1 MNMESIY
8 SKTKGTEMAGLVNR
22 IMQAEVNG
30 TMMYEAL
37 AMLAD
42 DQGIP
47 EAADAFRKAAREEAV
62 HAGFYALMNGKY
74 PQDFWR
80 LVKAVQKAE
89 ANGEAQV
96 NAIAAQFRA
105 AGLEDAA
112 QTAEI
117 FAKQEGGHGVAP
129 AQILEKYAPK
139 IDEATHMLIYVC
151 PVCGY
156 EYAGDITQE
165 PDDYVCPLCGV
176 PKAKFTKK
184 A

>member
-117 FAKQEGGHGVAP
+117 F
-129 AQILEKYAPK
+129 QILEKYAPK

>member
-1 MNMESIY
+1 MDMEKIY
-8 SKTKGTEMAGLVNR
+8 GTTKGTELEGIVR
-22 IMQAEVNG
+22 EIMQAEANG

-42 DQGIP
+42 AQNLG
-47 EAADAFRKAAREEAV
+47 EAAEAFRKAAREEAV

-74 PQDFWR
+74 PKDFWH
-80 LVKAVQKAE
+80 LLDAVQKAE

-96 NAIAAQFRA
+96 NAIAAKFRA

-112 QTAEI
+112 KTAEV
-117 FAKQEGGHGVAP
+117 FAKQEGGHGVAL
-129 AQILEKYAPK
+129 AKIIEKYAPK
-139 IDEATHMLIYVC
+139 VDEAVGTLIYVC

-156 EYAGDITQE
+156 EYVGDITQE
-165 PDDYVCPLCGV
+165 PDDFVCPLCGV

>member
-1 MNMESIY
+1 MDIENISGT
-8 SKTKGTEMAGLVNR
+8 TKGTAPEATVKQ
-22 IMQAEVNG
+22 IMQAEANG

-42 DQGIP
+42 AQDLG
-47 EAADAFRKAAREEAV
+47 EAAEAFRKAAREEAV
-62 HAGFYALMNGKY
+62 HAGFYALMNGAY
-74 PQDFWR
+74 PKDFWH
-80 LVKAVQKAE
+80 LLDAVQKAE
-89 ANGEAQV
+89 ANGETQV
-96 NAIAAQFRA
+96 NAIAQKVRE

-112 QTAEI
+112 KTAEV
-117 FAKQEGGHGVAP
+117 FAKQEGGHGVAL
-129 AQILEKYAPK
+129 AKIIEKYAPK
-139 IDEATHMLIYVC
+139 VDEAAGTLIYIC

-156 EYAGDITQE
+156 EYIGDINAE

>member
-1 MNMESIY
+1 MDMEKIY
-8 SKTKGTEMAGLVNR
+8 NTTKGTELEGIVNR
-22 IMQAEVNG
+22 IIQAEVNG

-42 DQGIP
+42 AQNLG
-47 EAADAFRKAAREEAV
+47 EAAETFRKAAREEAV
-62 HAGFYALMNGKY
+62 NAGFYALMNGKY
-74 PQDFWR
+74 PKDFWH
-80 LVKAVQKAE
+80 LLDAVQKAE

-96 NAIAAQFRA
+96 NAIAAKFRA

-112 QTAEI
+112 LTAER
-117 FAKQEGGHGVAP
+117 FAKQEGGHGVAL
-129 AQILEKYAPK
+129 AKIIEKYAPK
-139 IDEATHMLIYVC
+139 VDEAASTLIYVC

-156 EYAGDITQE
+156 EYVGDITRE
-165 PDDYVCPLCGV
+165 PDDFVCPLCGV